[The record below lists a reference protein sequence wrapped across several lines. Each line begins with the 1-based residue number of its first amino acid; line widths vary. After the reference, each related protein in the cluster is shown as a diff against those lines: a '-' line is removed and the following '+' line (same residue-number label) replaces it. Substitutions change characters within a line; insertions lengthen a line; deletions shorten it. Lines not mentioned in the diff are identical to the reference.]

1 MTTHK
6 HFTNPTDQRPG
17 PNCGVTATAIC
28 AGVSFQRAWNTW
40 KTLGVAYYTSPRWKG
55 TTGTHH
61 QGKALE
67 KLGIE
72 YQNYTGSNCDA
83 IDKTLTSFCNE
94 WVDEGELWMV
104 TTTCHVQ
111 SVTRHGGKV
120 YVIDQQGKK
129 EIGDYWG
136 KRKRVKNVKRIKT
149 PYKNAI
155 EREQVIEAQKTNTA
169 TIPTQS
175 HDTLFPSLFE
185 DKRKTAHSSAQQL
198 TLF

>member
-1 MTTHK
+1 MHK
-6 HFTNPTDQRPG
+6 HFTNPTDQRKG

-28 AGVSFQRAWNTW
+28 AGVSFNRAWNTW
-40 KTLGVAYYTSPRWKG
+40 RALGGYYARRNWKG
-55 TTGTHH
+55 GTYTRN
-61 QGKALE
+61 QADALT

-83 IDKTLTSFCNE
+83 IGGTLSSFCKE
-94 WVDEGELWMV
+94 WIDEGELWMV
-104 TTTCHVQ
+104 TTTGHVQ

-120 YVIDQQGKK
+120 YVIDQSGAK
-129 EIGDYWG
+129 EIGEHWG
-136 KRKRVKNVKRIKT
+136 KRKRVKNAKHIKT

-155 EREQVIEAQKTNTA
+155 EREQVIEAQKTNIA

-175 HDTLFPSLFE
+175 HDTLFPSLFQ